1 MNDNSILN
9 RIINLR
15 ESKDWSQAE
24 LARRIGLDKSVMNK
38 IENGSRKIQSE
49 ELIKLSQ
56 LFEVPVDY
64 LLNGDEGYI
73 KKWNDSFH
81 IPDESKK
88 YFNLNEN
95 EKKDIAI
102 QADKLLEGI
111 ETGDSLN
118 FYGEPATEEQK
129 ERIRVAL
136 RTAMEMNKEEAK
148 KKFTR
153 KDYRN

>member
-1 MNDNSILN
+1 MFGDKLKTLRKSKKLTQEQLA
-9 RIINLR
+9 NLLGVAR
-15 ESKDWSQAE
+15 TTYSSYEQGRRMPDADIQNKIAE
-24 LARRIGLDKSVMNK
+24 LFNVSL
-38 IENGSRKIQSE
+38 
-49 ELIKLSQ
+49 
-56 LFEVPVDY
+56 DY
-64 LLNGDEGYI
+64 LHGRSNE
-73 KKWNDSFH
+73 N
-81 IPDESKK
+81 K
-88 YFNLNEN
+88 YFELNEN
-95 EKKDIAI
+95 EKTDIAI

>member
-1 MNDNSILN
+1 MNLYEIIKQLCAEKGISVRALEEKLGYGNGVIRRWQKNTPSIEKVQN
-9 RIINLR
+9 VA
-15 ESKDWSQAE
+15 DY
-24 LARRIGLDKSVMNK
+24 
-38 IENGSRKIQSE
+38 
-49 ELIKLSQ
+49 
-56 LFEVPVDY
+56 FEVSVDY
-64 LLNGDEGYI
+64 LLGRDHT
-73 KKWNDSFH
+73 D
-81 IPDESKK
+81 KK
-88 YFNLNEN
+88 YYQLNDT
-95 EKKDIAI
+95 EKDDIAL
-102 QADKLLEGI
+102 QADKLLKGI

>member
-1 MNDNSILN
+1 MDIHRLK
-9 RIINLR
+9 NLR
-15 ESKDWSQAE
+15 TEKKWLQKDVAE
-24 LARRIGLDKSVMNK
+24 KIGVGRTTYAMYEQGKREPDNATLQK
-38 IENGSRKIQSE
+38 IAE
-49 ELIKLSQ
+49 
-56 LFEVPVDY
+56 LFEVSVDY
-64 LLNGDEGYI
+64 LLGRKSTE
-73 KKWNDSFH
+73 
-81 IPDESKK
+81 KK
-88 YFNLNEN
+88 YYQLNN
-95 EKKDIAI
+95 TEKTDIAL